1 MSGTKPEFRQ
11 VSRREGGPVTSVDML
26 VVTNLEQRSLDL
38 QEPDDFGSFSVRVE
52 GAGGPDVLEAVV
64 TESGLGRMQ
73 PDGSHVVV
81 HPVALRAL
89 AGVAATAAWDEGFE
103 AMCAYAAGKGWVEAD
118 GGILAHVEWPG
129 ESD

>member
-1 MSGTKPEFRQ
+1 MGA
-11 VSRREGGPVTSVDML
+11 GLASVAVI
-26 VVTNLEQRSLDL
+26 VVTDLAQRSVTLM
-38 QEPDDFGSFSVRVE
+38 EPDDFTAFSVRVE
-52 GAGGPDVLEAVV
+52 GPGGPEALESMVG
-64 TESGLGRMQ
+64 ESGLGRMQ

-89 AGVAATAAWDEGFE
+89 AGVSATPAWDEGFG

-129 ESD
+129 GSA